1 MEKTFC
7 KTKISTITLILVLTA
22 SAMLISLP
30 ITNAQETETKET
42 YAFVGANPNPVGV
55 GQDVLLHFGI
65 TDPLTLAYESWEGI
79 TVTVKLPNGNTETLG
94 PYETDST
101 GGAGDI
107 YTPNMVGEY
116 VLQTHFPEQWYNF
129 TGFTMFGPVET
140 HTLYM
145 ASDSEELTLVVQAEP
160 IPDYPGVPLPAEYWN
175 RPIDSQAREWY
186 TIAGS
191 WPYDPDNRIATDNDY
206 APETAH
212 ILWTEPLTMGGLVGG
227 DVGLAESIN
236 QGPVGFGTGDAY
248 EGIWSSRFI
257 IAGKL
262 YYATYAAGMIL
273 GSFPEPVEYHC
284 VDLHTGEELWTKVF
298 MDNQTIA
305 FGQIYYYQGFNYM
318 GAFAY
323 LWVTEGGFDFFTGTY
338 LPGTWTAFNAY
349 TGNWAFTI
357 ENVPSGTTLR
367 DSNGGLY
374 VLHVDQMNH
383 WMGLW
388 SMPSFIQ
395 ASATGY
401 YEYGGSWGNVVN
413 GMTFDAGADTAA
425 AAGGW
430 DWNVTIPAELQGS
443 VVASFLGDRVIG
455 SNLVSGFG
463 GSVVPSSVQVWGISL
478 KQGEEGQVLFNESWL
493 PPSDWISGNQSI
505 SWAAW
510 SAEDKVGVLWSKEL
524 RKHYGVS
531 LETGE
536 MIWTQSDSQYY
547 LDIYEGT
554 MLTSHLIA
562 YGRLYACGV
571 AGILYCYNVTTGDL
585 LWTYEARD
593 PYTESP
599 FSSNWWLGITFIT
612 EGKLYIGSAEH
623 SGNQPLPRG
632 APFLCINATTG
643 AVIWRANGL
652 FRQTGWGG
660 LAIIGDSIIATMDTY
675 DQRVYAIGKGPS
687 ALTVEMTTD
696 VTTLGNSIL
705 VKGKVTD
712 VSPGTKDLILQNRFP
727 NGVPAVADESMS
739 DWMLHVYKQY
749 PCPTDVKGV
758 DVFVKILDPN
768 GDYYSTIVTA
778 DGSGAFSMAWIPQ
791 IVGMYQ
797 VTVLFQGSASYYPS
811 WATTSFVI
819 DQAPDYPEAPT
830 VEEIAAESASRTIA
844 MLPPY
849 PDVPTQEQIAADAAS
864 RTIAML
870 PPYPQP
876 TQCPEIPAYPI
887 SDIVIIILVV
897 VVLVIGLYCC
907 FMKKQK

>member
-1 MEKTFC
+1 MKELFY

-30 ITNAQETETKET
+30 ITNAQETKET
-42 YAFVGANPNPVGV
+42 YAFIGANPNPVGV
-55 GQDVLLHFGI
+55 GQEVLLHFGI
-65 TDPLTLAYESWEGI
+65 TDPLTLAYESWKDI

-140 HTLYM
+140 HTLYK
-145 ASDSEELTLVVQAEP
+145 ASDSDELTLVVQAEP
-160 IPDYPGVPLPAEYWN
+160 IPDYPGVPLPAEYWT

-191 WPYDPDNRIATDNDY
+191 WLYDPDNRFAPNNEY
-206 APETAH
+206 APEAAH
-212 ILWTEPLTMGGLVGG
+212 ILWTKPLTMGGLVGG

-236 QGPVGFGTGDAY
+236 QGAVGFGTGDAY

-298 MDNQTIA
+298 MDNATINFA
-305 FGQIYYYQGFNYM
+305 QILYYQGFNYM

-323 LWVTEGGFDFFTGTY
+323 LWITEGGYDFWTGTY
-338 LPGTWTAFNAY
+338 LPGTWHAFNAY

-357 ENVPSGTTLR
+357 NNVPSGTTLR

-374 VLHVDQMNH
+374 VLHVDQTNG

-388 SMPSFIQ
+388 SMPAFIE

-413 GMTFDAGADTAA
+413 GMTFDAGADTEAA
-425 AAGGW
+425 AEGW

-443 VVASFLGDRVIG
+443 VVASFFGDRVIG
-455 SNLVSGFG
+455 SNLVG
-463 GSVVPSSVQVWGISL
+463 GMMGGTVPSSVQVWGLSL
-478 KQGEEGQVLFNESWL
+478 KQGEEGQVLFNESWV
-493 PPSDWISGNQSI
+493 PPSDWITGNQSI

-510 SAEDKVGVLWSKEL
+510 SAEDKVGILWSKEL
-524 RKHYGVS
+524 RQHYGVS

-536 MIWTQSDSQYY
+536 MIWGPSDSQYY
-547 LDIYEGT
+547 LDQYEGT

-562 YGRLYACGV
+562 YGRLYASGV

-612 EGKLYIGSAEH
+612 AGKLYVGSAEH

-632 APFLCINATTG
+632 APFLCLNATTG
-643 AVIWRANGL
+643 DVIWRADGL

-675 DQRVYAIGKGPS
+675 DQRMYAIGRGASQTEAWIQK
-687 ALTVEMTTD
+687 D
-696 VTTLGNSIL
+696 VITQGNSVIIQ
-705 VKGKVTD
+705 GRVTD
-712 VSPGTKDLILQNRFP
+712 VSPGTEDSNLRVRFSD
-727 NGVPAVADESMS
+727 GVPAVSDESMN
-739 DWMLHVYKQY
+739 DWMLYIYKQF
-749 PCPTDVKGV
+749 PRPEDVEGV
-758 DVFVKILDPN
+758 KVFLKIQDPN
-768 GDYYSTIVTA
+768 GDWYSTYVTTDSNGRFSHMWSPDIAGEYHVTA
-778 DGSGAFSMAWIPQ
+778 MFEGSK
-791 IVGMYQ
+791 
-797 VTVLFQGSASYYPS
+797 SYYPS
-811 WATTSFVI
+811 EATTVFGV
-819 DQAPDYPEAPT
+819 DQAPADPGYEGPT
-830 VEEIAAESASRTIA
+830 ADEIATRTVN
-844 MLPPY
+844 MMPQYPY
-849 PDVPTQEQIAADAAS
+849 VPTAEEIAADAAQ
-864 RTIAML
+864 RTINML
-870 PPYPQP
+870 PQYPEP
-876 TQCPEIPAYPI
+876 ATCPEMPAYLTI
-887 SDIVIIILVV
+887 DIVVIVLVV
-897 VVLVIGLYCC
+897 VGIVIGLYAII
-907 FMKKQK
+907 KKQK